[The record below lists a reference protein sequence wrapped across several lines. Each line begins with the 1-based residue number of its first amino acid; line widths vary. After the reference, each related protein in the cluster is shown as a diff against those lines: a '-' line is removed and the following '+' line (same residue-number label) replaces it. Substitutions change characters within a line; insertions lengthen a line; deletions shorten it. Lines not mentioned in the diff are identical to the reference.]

1 MMRDTFFHLKEWY
14 MTTERPEDFELVRD
28 YVVEQTRKVSL
39 EQLGVDLT
47 QQGTGDFQQ
56 GFTIEKRRVGQ
67 VERLRVSESRAM
79 LASSLPNGSRLDRRS
94 RLCFVWWD
102 FSECEKHI
110 DYRVL
115 QNDIV
120 KHFWPDIQFL
130 SSASASLFTGG
141 TRKNWRLDKKSCPD
155 F

>member
-1 MMRDTFFHLKEWY
+1 MRYSFFHLKEWY

-28 YVVEQTRKVSL
+28 YVVEQTRKVSVEL
-39 EQLGVDLT
+39 LGVDLT

-56 GFTIEKRRVGQ
+56 GFTIE
-67 VERLRVSESRAM
+67 ERLV
-79 LASSLPNGSRLDRRS
+79 GLDRRS

-102 FSECEKHI
+102 FSECEKHV

-120 KHFWPDIQFL
+120 KHFWPYIQFI

-141 TRKNWRLDKKSCPD
+141 TRKNWRLR
-155 F
+155 

>member
-1 MMRDTFFHLKEWY
+1 MRESFFHLKEWY

-39 EQLGVDLT
+39 EQIGVDLT
-47 QQGTGDFQQ
+47 KQDTDDFQQ
-56 GFTIEKRRVGQ
+56 GFTIEKRWVGQ
-67 VERLRVSESRAM
+67 E
-79 LASSLPNGSRLDRRS
+79 D

-102 FSECEKHI
+102 FSECEKHV

-120 KHFWPDIQFL
+120 KHFWPEIQFI

-141 TRKNWRLDKKSCPD
+141 KRQNWRLDKKSCSD

>member
-1 MMRDTFFHLKEWY
+1 MCLYYAHQIFIIQKIVTMRYSFFHLKEWY
-14 MTTERPEDFELVRD
+14 MTTERPEDFEQVRD
-28 YVVEQTRKVSL
+28 YVVEQTRKASM
-39 EQLGVDLT
+39 EQIGVDLT
-47 QQGTGDFQQ
+47 KQDTDDFQQ

-67 VERLRVSESRAM
+67 DV
-79 LASSLPNGSRLDRRS
+79 

-102 FSECEKHI
+102 FSECEKHA

-120 KHFWPDIQFL
+120 KHFWPEIQFI

-141 TRKNWRLDKKSCPD
+141 TRKNWRLR
-155 F
+155 

>member
-1 MMRDTFFHLKEWY
+1 MRYSFFHLKEWY

-39 EQLGVDLT
+39 EQIGVDLT
-47 QQGTGDFQQ
+47 MQDTGNFQQ
-56 GFTIEKRRVGQ
+56 GFTIE
-67 VERLRVSESRAM
+67 ERLV
-79 LASSLPNGSRLDRRS
+79 GLDRRS

-102 FSECEKHI
+102 FSECEKHV

-120 KHFWPDIQFL
+120 KHFWPYIQFI

-141 TRKNWRLDKKSCPD
+141 TRKNWRLR
-155 F
+155 